1 MAQTLEQVVEQLK
14 REPGR
19 PVRTAVGGFMV
30 EVRAVSDAPAEQS
43 AADVLSTIGP
53 WAGETTEEILAIL
66 AAARHAS
73 GQRAV
78 PEL

>member
-1 MAQTLEQVVEQLK
+1 VAQTLEQVVEQL
-14 REPGR
+14 RRDPGQ
-19 PVRTAVGGFMV
+19 PVRTAVDGFMV
-30 EVRAVSDAPAEQS
+30 EVRAVSDVPAEQS
-43 AADVLSTIGP
+43 AADAFSAIGP

-73 GQRAV
+73 GQRTV